1 MTDDQWGIGTEM
13 RLDLKLSDLNP
24 RESRS
29 LARLRRIV
37 TRRMY
42 QHGRGPDG
50 VRHSFRDAQRKGIE
64 ALPGPNELKPNEAWR
79 VLRIKKEW
87 NIGDMP
93 GKLGWS
99 IYEWQRYRY
108 VEWGEGHESD
118 RQQVEAFWDE
128 VCQQKARPE
137 QS

>member
-1 MTDDQWGIGTEM
+1 MTDDQWGLGTEM
-13 RLDLKLSDLNP
+13 RLDLKIFDLNQ
-24 RESRS
+24 REWRS

-42 QHGRGPDG
+42 QQGRGPDG
-50 VRHSFRDAQRKGIE
+50 VRHSFKDAQRKGIE
-64 ALPGPNELKPNEAWR
+64 ALPGPEKLEPREAWR
-79 VLRIKKEW
+79 VLRIRKEW

-99 IYEWQRYRY
+99 IYEWERYRR
-108 VEWGEGHESD
+108 VEWGECEERD
-118 RQQVEAFWDE
+118 RKEVETFWNE